1 MRNERHD
8 DYRLLIY
15 AICSLV
21 SQSLI
26 AAYYVVYTLAT
37 SPTLQFIAQSAV
49 VYVVDLLTLSGP
61 VCLFITSRTVRHGFL
76 EFYGLGRMIKP
87 VKTGLTNSAWMV

>member
-1 MRNERHD
+1 MESGTALVRGKGNPVT
-8 DYRLLIY
+8 LVY

-26 AAYYVVYTLAT
+26 AVYYVVYTLAT

-49 VYVVDLLTLSGP
+49 LYVVDLLTLSGP
-61 VCLFITSRTVRHGFL
+61 VCLFITRYAR
-76 EFYGLGRMIKP
+76 
-87 VKTGLTNSAWMV
+87 